1 LREDNLMSV
10 YSAPL
15 ERQEK
20 PEQPIT
26 AASVCAA
33 KGQRKIAMITAYD
46 YPSALMVDA
55 AGVDVVLIGDSCG
68 MVMLG
73 RPDTL
78 SVTLEEIAHHARAV
92 AAGVTRALVVS
103 DMPFLTYE
111 GGVAQA
117 LENASRLL
125 RSSGVRAVKL
135 EGGKVIVPQVK
146 ALVDAGIPVMGHI
159 GLTPQRM
166 AVLGGFKIQG
176 KTAAAARILAED
188 ALALEEAG
196 CFSLVLEALPPPVAE
211 LITGSLHI
219 PTIGIGA
226 GPACDGQVLVLH
238 DMLGLTEGR
247 LPRFVKQYAS
257 LAAEGRKAVAR
268 YVREVRDGTFP
279 AAEHCYSMP
288 AEEERALRE
297 I

>member
-1 LREDNLMSV
+1 MSV
-10 YSAPL
+10 YSTPQA
-15 ERQEK
+15 RREK

-26 AASVCAA
+26 AAAVRAA

-55 AGVDVVLIGDSCG
+55 AGVDIVLIGDSCG

-73 RPDTL
+73 RCDTL
-78 SVTLEEIAHHARAV
+78 SMTLDEIAHHTRAV
-92 AAGVTRALVVS
+92 IAGVTRALVVS

-111 GGVAQA
+111 GGVTQA

-135 EGGKVIVPQVK
+135 EGGKVVAPQVK

-159 GLTPQRM
+159 GLTPQRV

-176 KTAAAARILAED
+176 KTAAAARILTED
-188 ALALEEAG
+188 ALALEDAG

-268 YVREVRDGTFP
+268 YVQEVRDGTFP

-297 I
+297 E